1 MFAPLMGFP
10 NTYSTTETD
19 EPATSEPT
27 APPKRSNESTVTKQR
42 QRSKSEQQTKVA
54 QRKSERQQREPAR
67 ARHTNAA
74 ILEAAGDKPVLS
86 PPSLSGQALQKAVE
100 AVGDKDVVIAPLGL
114 QGDWQQALFEEFLR
128 WRVMQLVP
136 E

>member
-1 MFAPLMGFP
+1 MGFP

-27 APPKRSNESTVTKQR
+27 APPKRSNESTATKQR
-42 QRSKSEQQTKVA
+42 QQSKQQAKVA

-67 ARHTNAA
+67 ARHTNAP

-114 QGDWQQALFEEFLR
+114 QGDWEQALYEEFLR
-128 WRVMQLVP
+128 WRAWQLIP